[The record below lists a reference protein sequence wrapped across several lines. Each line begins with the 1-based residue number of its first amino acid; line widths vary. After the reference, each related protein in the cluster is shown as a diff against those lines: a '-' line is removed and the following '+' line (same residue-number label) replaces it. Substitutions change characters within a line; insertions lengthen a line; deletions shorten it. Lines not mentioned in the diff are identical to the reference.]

1 MTMFKL
7 GEDGSTQIEE
17 SEEERRQALYNK
29 YDICAPVRGAAKR
42 KGGTVRGGGCGGGKK
57 KRGAAVCECERDPA
71 EQAGEGDSSRGWY
84 RFLCL

>member
-42 KGGTVRGGGCGGGKK
+42 KGGTVRGGGLWRGQKEKGGGGLRVR
-57 KRGAAVCECERDPA
+57 KRPG
-71 EQAGEGDSSRGWY
+71 GTSR
-84 RFLCL
+84 RRR